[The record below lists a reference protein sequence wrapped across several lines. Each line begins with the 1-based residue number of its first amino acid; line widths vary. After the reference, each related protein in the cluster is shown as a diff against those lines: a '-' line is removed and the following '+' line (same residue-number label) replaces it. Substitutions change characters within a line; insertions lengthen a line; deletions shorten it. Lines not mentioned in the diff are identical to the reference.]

1 MGDDIVVGFEDAVG
15 EPVLAHEE
23 PEIFNRVQLWRF
35 RRQRQNSDV
44 GGDNE
49 CVGHMPTGLVHDED
63 GMCAIGDVT
72 GYFCQM
78 LGHCVGITPRHYESG
93 GLAEL
98 GADCTEDVGGAGS
111 LVMRRERP

>member
-1 MGDDIVVGFEDAVG
+1 MCGEFPSLLDVFDDVLV
-15 EPVLAHEE
+15 EPLM
-23 PEIFNRVQLWRF
+23 
-35 RRQRQNSDV
+35 SD
-44 GGDNE
+44 
-49 CVGHMPTGLVHDED
+49 HDED

-78 LGHCVGITPRHYESG
+78 LGHCVGITPRHDESG

-98 GADCTEDVGGAGS
+98 GADGTEDVGGAGS